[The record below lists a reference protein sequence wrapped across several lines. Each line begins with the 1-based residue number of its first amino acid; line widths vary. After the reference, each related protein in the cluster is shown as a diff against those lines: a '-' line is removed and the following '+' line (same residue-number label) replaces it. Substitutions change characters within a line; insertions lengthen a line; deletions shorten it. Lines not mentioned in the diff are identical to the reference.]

1 MTQPLPCDLDK
12 LQAGVA
18 DAWKSFD
25 IATVNGNAVR
35 LRVMEHRTAS
45 WHVHDDSDELFYV
58 ISGTNFMDTEH
69 GVNEINAGQLF
80 VVPKGTRH
88 RARVEARATMIVVD
102 GR

>member
-1 MTQPLPCDLDK
+1 MTPSLPCDLDK

-35 LRVMEHRTAS
+35 LRVMENRTAS
-45 WHVHDDSDELFYV
+45 WHVHEDSDELFYV
-58 ISGTNFMDTEH
+58 ISGIIFMDTEH
-69 GVNEINAGQLF
+69 GVNEINSGQLF

-102 GR
+102 GL